1 MRFTVE
7 HPVGRPG
14 CVPALYS
21 PAGPAAFARAA
32 EEAGFDAVAFTE
44 HPAPSAKW
52 YRAGGHA
59 TLDPLAALA
68 FCAAATERIRLLTY
82 LLVLPYYNPLA
93 LAKTVATVDLLSA
106 GRLVLGAGGG
116 YLRSEFTAVGAGF
129 AERGELFDEALGVLR
144 SVWATEEFSFA
155 GRGFTAHGQVS
166 TPAPVQRPCPPVW
179 IGGNGRVARRRVAR
193 AGQGWAPLL
202 IGEELAA
209 TTRTT
214 PLETVAELAAAIREL
229 AGLAEAQG
237 RDPAG
242 IDVQVQSAQ
251 SDLSEQGA
259 PAAGH
264 DGHLAELAVAGV
276 TWFVV
281 RTPATSLEAATDAL
295 ARYGAD
301 VISRHRTDPPTE
313 GRKR

>member
-7 HPVGRPG
+7 HPVGQPG
-14 CVPALYS
+14 CAPALY
-21 PAGPAAFARAA
+21 GPDGLSEFARAA
-32 EEAGFDAVAFTE
+32 EAAGFDAIAFTE

-68 FCAAATERIRLLTY
+68 FCAAATDRIRLLSY
-82 LLVLPYYNPLA
+82 LLVLPYYRPLA
-93 LAKTVATVDLLSA
+93 LAKTVATVDLLSG
-106 GRLVLGAGGG
+106 GRLILGAGGG
-116 YLRSEFTAVGAGF
+116 YLRSEFAAVGAGF
-129 AERGELFDEALGVLR
+129 AERGALFDEALDVLR

-166 TPAPVQRPCPPVW
+166 TPAPVQQPCPPVW
-179 IGGNGRVARRRVAR
+179 IGGNGRAARRRVAR

-214 PLETVAELAAAIREL
+214 PLATVAELAAAVRDL
-229 AGLAEAQG
+229 AGLAEAEG

-251 SDLSEQGA
+251 SDLSAHGA
-259 PAAGH
+259 AAGH
-264 DGHLAELAVAGV
+264 HEHLGELAEAGV

-281 RTPATSLEAATDAL
+281 RPPATSLEAATGAL
-295 ARYGAD
+295 ARYGAH
-301 VISRHRTDPPTE
+301 VISRHRTDSPTE
-313 GRKR
+313 GRTR